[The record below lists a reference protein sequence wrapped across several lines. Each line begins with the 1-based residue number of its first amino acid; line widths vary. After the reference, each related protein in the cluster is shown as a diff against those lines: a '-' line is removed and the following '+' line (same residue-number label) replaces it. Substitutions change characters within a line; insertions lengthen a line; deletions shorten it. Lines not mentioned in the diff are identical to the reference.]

1 MYIVSLKY
9 FDSSGHFLGDGEML
23 SPGKSQRAL
32 MEYVSRTVG
41 SSVGSG
47 RPIFTPVQR
56 RGPLFLLK
64 WEVNT

>member
-32 MEYVSRTVG
+32 MEYV
-41 SSVGSG
+41 GSG

>member
-32 MEYVSRTVG
+32 MEYETGSPVLIKVG
-41 SSVGSG
+41 G
-47 RPIFTPVQR
+47 
-56 RGPLFLLK
+56 
-64 WEVNT
+64 

>member
-32 MEYVSRTVG
+32 MEYVKEQDSREFCGFRPAYIYACPETGSPVLIKVG
-41 SSVGSG
+41 G
-47 RPIFTPVQR
+47 
-56 RGPLFLLK
+56 
-64 WEVNT
+64 

>member
-32 MEYVSRTVG
+32 MEYVREQDSREFCEI
-41 SSVGSG
+41 G
-47 RPIFTPVQR
+47 RAHV
-56 RGPLFLLK
+56 
-64 WEVNT
+64 